1 MAKPKTPAT
10 TIWAQK
16 EVVRA
21 ASEVST
27 TLGSELSSMAGTK
40 STQAFRLLYRVRV
53 LKQINSGFFLH
64 FPIKNIPCDK

>member
-1 MAKPKTPAT
+1 MEKPKTPAT

-21 ASEVST
+21 ASEAST

-53 LKQINSGFFLH
+53 LKQRNSEVFFTFSH
-64 FPIKNIPCDK
+64 KNNPV